1 MSPFDFN
8 NGFANII
15 IFLRSGKNLITK
27 VAFVTVGF
35 KFQSC
40 CYLKPL
46 GTAIKT
52 QFKAPQLEPNNIIIR
67 LLQPIGGSSR
77 GARELI
83 TDMVELGTGFST

>member
-8 NGFANII
+8 NGFVNII

-52 QFKAPQLEPNNIIIR
+52 EFKNQQWRHNNIIIR
-67 LLQPIGGSSR
+67 PRQVEPQR
-77 GARELI
+77 LI
-83 TDMVELGTGFST
+83 AILIPDER